1 VEIVRS
7 LVVTLVLLAGVSA
20 HAQGVSVL
28 FKTTPAGGAF
38 APRNVVAVWIADS
51 NGVFVKT
58 IGRWA
63 DTRKSDLV
71 AWNQASGGDA
81 DAISGATRLD
91 HSIQLA
97 AQWDLKS
104 RAGVVMPDG
113 TYTIHIE
120 LSDSQT
126 TTTAPNHEGTYTF
139 VKGPT
144 PQVQTPA
151 DANGFTGVKITY
163 ATTAGCDNGIVDPGE
178 KCDPIASCPTAC
190 PDTGDACQP
199 QILLGDPATCSS
211 SCLAEMITTCKGG
224 DRCCPMGCDATTD
237 SDCGAGGG
245 SGGDNGSVSG
255 GCATDGA
262 SRGAFASLMVGLVA
276 ALALFR
282 RRT

>member
-1 VEIVRS
+1 VRS
-7 LVVTLVLLAGVSA
+7 LLVALVLVAGLGVS

-28 FKTTPAGGAF
+28 FKTTPTGGQF
-38 APRNVVAVWIADS
+38 APRNVVAVWITDG

-81 DAISGATRLD
+81 DAVSGATRLD

-104 RAGVVMPDG
+104 RAGAVMPDG

-126 TTTAPNHEGTYTF
+126 SSTAPNHEATYTF
-139 VKGPT
+139 VKGPS

-163 ATTAGCDNGIVDPGE
+163 ATMAGCNNGIVDPGE
-178 KCDPIASCPTAC
+178 KCDPIESCPTAC
-190 PDTGDACQP
+190 PDTGDACKP
-199 QILLGDPATCSS
+199 QILLGDAATCSS
-211 SCLAEMITTCKGG
+211 SCLAETITACTNG
-224 DRCCPMGCDATTD
+224 DGCCPMGCDATTD
-237 SDCGAGGG
+237 TDCGASGSNGGN
-245 SGGDNGSVSG
+245 NGNSVSG

-262 SRGAFASLMVGLVA
+262 AGGFASTLVA
-276 ALALFR
+276 LLAFGLR
-282 RRT
+282 RARRNT